1 MKNYKAYPKE
11 RNCFKTPNKDQKQI
25 HTWQGSWNCQVNV
38 FTTSMINI
46 VRDIIC
52 KVNRVQWKQKN
63 GKPKKV
69 SK

>member
-11 RNCFKTPNKDQKQI
+11 SNSFKTPNKDQKQI
-25 HTWQGSWNCQVNV
+25 HTLQGSWNCQVNV
-38 FTTSMINI
+38 FTSMINI
-46 VRDIIC
+46 LRDIIC

-69 SK
+69 PK